1 MPTEGFSFSWHLWI
15 KGQNMLSK
23 MEVSYIMYIKKGR
36 DKYMWLDRESQID
49 LLAYSPFAELITNI
63 TANKRLNPL
72 TIGLFGRWGVGK
84 STLLKLVEKNIEERD
99 MSKKK
104 FVCVSLNSWI
114 FEGYD
119 DAKSAIMESLLRTL
133 MDNQP
138 AFEGLK
144 DDIKSLIGRINL
156 MKLGATAIKHGMPFI
171 MSAINPAA
179 TTLTL
184 AQYLSK
190 AKRKEILEDIKQA
203 WGEKEA
209 DEDKDTT
216 VENIRLFRKE
226 FSALINKSQIDN
238 LIVMID
244 DLDRCTPERVI
255 ETLEAVKLFLS
266 VPKTTFIIAVDN
278 QVMKY
283 SIENKYPKIT
293 EDSEDF
299 SDNYIEKI
307 IQLPI
312 NIPELSE
319 TDIKNYLLLL
329 ICELYLSKG
338 VPSIKT
344 NQLDILLTKVKE
356 ENIFVNG
363 VKIDIEFVRSAFE
376 RYDYSILDGGT
387 IDEFE
392 KMFDIIYKTSDV
404 IASILKGNPRQ
415 AKRFLN
421 SFLVRKNLAEI
432 YYKTDKTFDYAI
444 LAKLMA
450 LEYIDMERFKELYK
464 WAIQNQ
470 KNFKIKE
477 LETITNIARNNEEIP
492 EEYRKWSDEKI
503 ANWLKS
509 DPINLYE
516 KSLLKYFYLTRES
529 LDINVSVSDS
539 LGKAELVIFNKIMQ
553 SRRAT
558 DYGRIIE
565 KLKENKGIKY
575 IKILDALIEEFKK
588 NSKLLEKMQPIYIC
602 YPEYR
607 SEIKDA
613 IKKLKVAE
621 INLQGATVMC
631 SMYQADKSGFL
642 DVIEVLKGNGLEQN
656 IVDIIMKEK

>member
-1 MPTEGFSFSWHLWI
+1 MVLLKIDDKCIIYTNNYEG
-15 KGQNMLSK
+15 NN
-23 MEVSYIMYIKKGR
+23 
-36 DKYMWLDRESQID
+36 YMWLDRESQID
-49 LLAYSPFAELITNI
+49 LLAYGPFAELITNI
-63 TANKRLNPL
+63 TADERLNPL

-99 MSKKK
+99 STKKK
-104 FVCVSLNSWI
+104 FVCILLNSWM

-119 DAKSAIMESLLRTL
+119 DAKSAIMESLLRAL

-138 AFEGLK
+138 AFEELK
-144 DDIKSLIGRINL
+144 DEIKKLIGRINFI
-156 MKLGATAIKHGMPFI
+156 KLGSSAIKHGVPLL

-179 TTLTL
+179 TTITL
-184 AQYLSK
+184 AQYFSK
-190 AKRKEILEDIKQA
+190 SKRKEILDDIKQV
-203 WGEKEA
+203 WNEKETE
-209 DEDKDTT
+209 EDKETT

-226 FSALINKSQIDN
+226 FSALIEKSKIGN

-255 ETLEAVKLFLS
+255 ETLEAVRLFLS

-293 EDSEDF
+293 EGSEDF
-299 SDNYIEKI
+299 SDSYIEKI

-312 NIPELSE
+312 SIPELSE
-319 TDIKNYLLLL
+319 TDIRNYLLLL

-338 VPSIKT
+338 VPSIKD
-344 NQLDILLTKVKE
+344 NQLNILLSKVRE

-363 VKIDIEFVRSAFE
+363 EKIDIEFVKSAFE
-376 RYDYSILDGGT
+376 QYDYSILDRGT

-392 KMFDIIYKTSDV
+392 KIFDIIYKTSDV

-421 SFLVRKNLAEI
+421 TFLIRKNLAEI
-432 YYKTDKTFDYAI
+432 YYKTDKNFDYAI

-464 WAIQNQ
+464 WAVENQ
-470 KNFKIKE
+470 KNPKIKE
-477 LETITNIARNNEEIP
+477 LETITNISRNKEELA
-492 EEYRKWSDEKI
+492 EEYHKWSDEKI
-503 ANWLKS
+503 IKWLIS

-516 KSLLKYFYLTRES
+516 KNLLKYFYLTRES
-529 LDINVSVSDS
+529 LDINVSISDS

-553 SRRAT
+553 SKRAV
-558 DYGRIIE
+558 DYGRTVE
-565 KLKENKGIKY
+565 KLKENKEIKY
-575 IKILDALIEEFKK
+575 TKILDALIEEFK
-588 NSKLLEKMQPIYIC
+588 NNGKLLDKMQPIYIN

-613 IKKLKVAE
+613 IKKMKIEE
-621 INLQGATVMC
+621 INLQAATVLAL
-631 SMYQADKSGFL
+631 MYQTDKQGFL
-642 DVIEVLKGNGLEQN
+642 DVIKFLKDKGLAQN
-656 IVDIIMKEK
+656 TIDVILKEK

>member
-1 MPTEGFSFSWHLWI
+1 MT
-15 KGQNMLSK
+15 
-23 MEVSYIMYIKKGR
+23 
-36 DKYMWLDRESQID
+36 
-49 LLAYSPFAELITNI
+49 
-63 TANKRLNPL
+63 
-72 TIGLFGRWGVGK
+72 
-84 STLLKLVEKNIEERD
+84 
-99 MSKKK
+99 
-104 FVCVSLNSWI
+104 
-114 FEGYD
+114 
-119 DAKSAIMESLLRTL
+119 
-133 MDNQP
+133 
-138 AFEGLK
+138 
-144 DDIKSLIGRINL
+144 
-156 MKLGATAIKHGMPFI
+156 
-171 MSAINPAA
+171 AA

-226 FSALINKSQIDN
+226 FSVLINKSQIDN

-356 ENIFVNG
+356 DNIFVNG

-470 KNFKIKE
+470 KNSKIKE
-477 LETITNIARNNEEIP
+477 LETITDIARNNEEIP
-492 EEYRKWSDEKI
+492 EEYRKWSDEKM

-565 KLKENKGIKY
+565 KLKENKEIKY

-607 SEIKDA
+607 SEIKDV

-642 DVIEVLKGNGLEQN
+642 DVIEALKGNGLEQN

>member
-1 MPTEGFSFSWHLWI
+1 M
-15 KGQNMLSK
+15 
-23 MEVSYIMYIKKGR
+23 
-36 DKYMWLDRESQID
+36 
-49 LLAYSPFAELITNI
+49 
-63 TANKRLNPL
+63 
-72 TIGLFGRWGVGK
+72 
-84 STLLKLVEKNIEERD
+84 
-99 MSKKK
+99 
-104 FVCVSLNSWI
+104 
-114 FEGYD
+114 
-119 DAKSAIMESLLRTL
+119 
-133 MDNQP
+133 
-138 AFEGLK
+138 
-144 DDIKSLIGRINL
+144 
-156 MKLGATAIKHGMPFI
+156 
-171 MSAINPAA
+171 
-179 TTLTL
+179 
-184 AQYLSK
+184 
-190 AKRKEILEDIKQA
+190 
-203 WGEKEA
+203 
-209 DEDKDTT
+209 
-216 VENIRLFRKE
+216 
-226 FSALINKSQIDN
+226 
-238 LIVMID
+238 
-244 DLDRCTPERVI
+244 
-255 ETLEAVKLFLS
+255 
-266 VPKTTFIIAVDN
+266 
-278 QVMKY
+278 
-283 SIENKYPKIT
+283 
-293 EDSEDF
+293 
-299 SDNYIEKI
+299 
-307 IQLPI
+307 
-312 NIPELSE
+312 
-319 TDIKNYLLLL
+319 
-329 ICELYLSKG
+329 
-338 VPSIKT
+338 
-344 NQLDILLTKVKE
+344 
-356 ENIFVNG
+356 
-363 VKIDIEFVRSAFE
+363 
-376 RYDYSILDGGT
+376 
-387 IDEFE
+387 
-392 KMFDIIYKTSDV
+392 
-404 IASILKGNPRQ
+404 
-415 AKRFLN
+415 
-421 SFLVRKNLAEI
+421 RKNLAEI

>member
-1 MPTEGFSFSWHLWI
+1 
-15 KGQNMLSK
+15 
-23 MEVSYIMYIKKGR
+23 
-36 DKYMWLDRESQID
+36 MWLDKESQID

-63 TANKRLNPL
+63 TANERLNPL
-72 TIGLFGRWGVGK
+72 TIGLFGRWGAGK

-99 MSKKK
+99 ETKKK
-104 FVCVSLNSWI
+104 FVCISLNSWV

-138 AFEGLK
+138 AFERLE
-144 DDIKSLIGRINL
+144 DAIKSLIGRINF
-156 MKLGATAIKHGMPFI
+156 MKLGATAIKHGMPLV
-171 MSAINPAA
+171 MNAINPATA
-179 TTLTL
+179 TLTM
-184 AQYLSK
+184 AQYFSK
-190 AKRKEILEDIKQA
+190 TKRKEILNDIKQA
-203 WGEKEA
+203 WSEKEVE
-209 DEDKDTT
+209 EDKDTT

-226 FSALINKSQIDN
+226 FGDLINKSKIDN

-299 SDNYIEKI
+299 SDSYIEKI

-312 NIPELSE
+312 SIPELSE

-338 VPSIKT
+338 VPSIKA
-344 NQLDILLTKVKE
+344 NQLDILLSKVKKD
-356 ENIFVNG
+356 NIFVNG
-363 VKIDIEFVRSAFE
+363 IKIDLEFVKSAFKQ
-376 RYDYSILDGGT
+376 YDYTILDEGT

-392 KMFDIIYKTSDV
+392 KMFDIIGKTSDV

-421 SFLVRKNLAEI
+421 SFLIRKSLAEI
-432 YYKTDKTFDYAI
+432 YYKTDRTFDYAI

-450 LEYIDMERFKELYK
+450 LEYIDVSRFKELYK
-464 WAIQNQ
+464 WAIENQ
-470 KNFKIKE
+470 KNSKITE
-477 LETITNIARNNEEIP
+477 LETITNISRNDEELP
-492 EEYRKWSDEKI
+492 EEYRKWSDEKLVR
-503 ANWLKS
+503 WLKS
-509 DPINLYE
+509 DPIDLHE
-516 KSLLKYFYLTRES
+516 KDLFKYFYLTRES

-539 LGKAELVIFNKIMQ
+539 LGKAELTVFNKILQ
-553 SRRAT
+553 SKRTAEYSRLI
-558 DYGRIIE
+558 D
-565 KLKENKGIKY
+565 KLKENKDIKY
-575 IKILDALIEEFKK
+575 VKILDALIEEFKK
-588 NSKLLEKMQPIYIC
+588 NSKLLEKMQPLYIC
-602 YPEYR
+602 YSEYR
-607 SEIKDA
+607 SEIKDVL
-613 IKKLKVAE
+613 KKMKIEE
-621 INLQGATVMC
+621 INLQKATALC
-631 SMYQADKSGFL
+631 SMYQADKSGFSDVIESWKDRGLAQDIL
-642 DVIEVLKGNGLEQN
+642 DVITQ
-656 IVDIIMKEK
+656 EK

>member
-1 MPTEGFSFSWHLWI
+1 
-15 KGQNMLSK
+15 
-23 MEVSYIMYIKKGR
+23 
-36 DKYMWLDRESQID
+36 MWLDKESQID

-63 TANKRLNPL
+63 TANERLNPL
-72 TIGLFGRWGVGK
+72 TIGLFGRWGAGK

-99 MSKKK
+99 KTKKK
-104 FVCVSLNSWI
+104 YVCILLNSWV

-144 DDIKSLIGRINL
+144 DEIKSLIGRINFI
-156 MKLGATAIKHGMPFI
+156 KLGATAIKHGMPLI
-171 MSAINPAA
+171 MSAINPATA
-179 TTLTL
+179 TLTM
-184 AQYLSK
+184 AQYFSK
-190 AKRKEILEDIKQA
+190 TKRKEILNDIKQV
-203 WGEKEA
+203 WNEKEA
-209 DEDKDTT
+209 EEDKDTT

-226 FSALINKSQIDN
+226 FSDLINKSEINN

-266 VPKTTFIIAVDN
+266 VPKTTFVIAVDN

-293 EDSEDF
+293 EGSEDF
-299 SDNYIEKI
+299 SDSYIEKI

-312 NIPELSE
+312 SIPELSE

-329 ICELYLSKG
+329 ICELFLSKG
-338 VPSIKT
+338 VPSIKA
-344 NQLDILLTKVKE
+344 NQLDILLTKIKKD
-356 ENIFVNG
+356 NIFVNG
-363 VKIDIEFVRSAFE
+363 IKIDLEFVKSAFE
-376 RYDYSILDGGT
+376 QYDYTILEQGT
-387 IDEFE
+387 IEEFE
-392 KMFDIIYKTSDV
+392 KMFNIIGKTSDV

-421 SFLVRKNLAEI
+421 SFLIRKSLAEI

-464 WAIQNQ
+464 WAVKNQ
-470 KNFKIKE
+470 KNSKIKE
-477 LETITNIARNNEEIP
+477 LETITNISRNDDDLP

-503 ANWLKS
+503 LRWIKS
-509 DPINLYE
+509 DPIDLYE
-516 KSLLKYFYLTRES
+516 KDLLKYFYLTRES
-529 LDINVSVSDS
+529 LDINVSISDS
-539 LGKAELVIFNKIMQ
+539 LGKAELAIFNKIVQ
-553 SRRAT
+553 SKRAT
-558 DYGRIIE
+558 EHGRIIE
-565 KLKENKGIKY
+565 KLKENRDIKY
-575 IKILDALIEEFKK
+575 TKVLDALIEEFKR
-588 NSKLLEKMQPIYIC
+588 NGNLLEKMQSIYIY

-607 SEIKDA
+607 CEIKDVLKK
-613 IKKLKVAE
+613 IKIAE
-621 INLQGATVMC
+621 INLQKATVLS
-631 SMYQADKSGFL
+631 SMYQTDKSGFT
-642 DVIEVLKGNGLEQN
+642 DVIEFLKARGLEQN
-656 IVDIIMKEK
+656 KIDIIIQEK

>member
-1 MPTEGFSFSWHLWI
+1 
-15 KGQNMLSK
+15 
-23 MEVSYIMYIKKGR
+23 
-36 DKYMWLDRESQID
+36 MWLDKESQID

-63 TANKRLNPL
+63 TANERLNPL
-72 TIGLFGRWGVGK
+72 TIGLFGRWGAGK

-99 MSKKK
+99 ETKKK
-104 FVCVSLNSWI
+104 FVCISLNSWV

-138 AFEGLK
+138 AFKGLEGE
-144 DDIKSLIGRINL
+144 IKSLIGRINF
-156 MKLGATAIKHGMPFI
+156 MKLGATAIKHGMPLV
-171 MSAINPAA
+171 MNAINPA
-179 TTLTL
+179 TVTLTM
-184 AQYLSK
+184 AQYFSK
-190 AKRKEILEDIKQA
+190 TKRKEILNDIKQA
-203 WGEKEA
+203 WSEKEVE
-209 DEDKDTT
+209 EDKDTT

-226 FSALINKSQIDN
+226 FGDLINKSKIDN

-299 SDNYIEKI
+299 SDGYIEKI

-312 NIPELSE
+312 SIPELSE

-338 VPSIKT
+338 VPLIKA
-344 NQLDILLTKVKE
+344 NQLDILLSKVKKD
-356 ENIFVNG
+356 NIFVNG
-363 VKIDIEFVRSAFE
+363 IKIDLGFVKSAFKQ
-376 RYDYSILDGGT
+376 YDYTILGEGT

-392 KMFDIIYKTSDV
+392 KMFDIIGKTSDV

-421 SFLVRKNLAEI
+421 SFLIRKSLAEI
-432 YYKTDKTFDYAI
+432 YYKTDRTFDYAI

-450 LEYIDMERFKELYK
+450 LEYIDVSRFKELYK
-464 WAIQNQ
+464 WAIENQ
-470 KNFKIKE
+470 KNSKITE
-477 LETITNIARNNEEIP
+477 LETITSISRNDEELP
-492 EEYRKWSDEKI
+492 EEYRKWSDEKLVR
-503 ANWLKS
+503 WLKS
-509 DPINLYE
+509 DPIDLHE
-516 KSLLKYFYLTRES
+516 KDLLKYFYLTRES

-539 LGKAELVIFNKIMQ
+539 LGKAELTVFNKILQ
-553 SRRAT
+553 SKRTAEYSRLI
-558 DYGRIIE
+558 D
-565 KLKENKGIKY
+565 KLKENKDIKY
-575 IKILDALIEEFKK
+575 VKILDALIEEFKK
-588 NSKLLEKMQPIYIC
+588 NSKLLEKMQPLYIC
-602 YPEYR
+602 YSEYR
-607 SEIKDA
+607 SEIKDVL
-613 IKKLKVAE
+613 KKMKIEE
-621 INLQGATVMC
+621 INLQKATALC
-631 SMYQADKSGFL
+631 SMYQADKSGFSDVIESWKDRGLEQDIL
-642 DVIEVLKGNGLEQN
+642 DVITQ
-656 IVDIIMKEK
+656 EK

>member
-1 MPTEGFSFSWHLWI
+1 MVLLKIDDKCIIYTNNYEG
-15 KGQNMLSK
+15 NN
-23 MEVSYIMYIKKGR
+23 
-36 DKYMWLDRESQID
+36 YMWLDRESQID
-49 LLAYSPFAELITNI
+49 LLAYGPFAELITNI
-63 TANKRLNPL
+63 TADERLNPL

-99 MSKKK
+99 STKKK
-104 FVCVSLNSWI
+104 FVCILLNSWM

-119 DAKSAIMESLLRTL
+119 DAKSAIMESLLRAL

-138 AFEGLK
+138 AFEELK
-144 DDIKSLIGRINL
+144 DEIKKLIGRINFI
-156 MKLGATAIKHGMPFI
+156 KLGSSAIKHGVPLL

-179 TTLTL
+179 TTITL
-184 AQYLSK
+184 AQYFSK
-190 AKRKEILEDIKQA
+190 SKRKEILDDIKQV
-203 WGEKEA
+203 WNEKETE
-209 DEDKDTT
+209 EDKETT

-226 FSALINKSQIDN
+226 FSALIEKSKIGN

-255 ETLEAVKLFLS
+255 ETLEAVRLFLS

-293 EDSEDF
+293 EGSEDF
-299 SDNYIEKI
+299 SDSYIEKI

-312 NIPELSE
+312 SIPELSE
-319 TDIKNYLLLL
+319 TDIRNYLLLL

-338 VPSIKT
+338 VPSIKD
-344 NQLDILLTKVKE
+344 NQLDILLSKVRE

-363 VKIDIEFVRSAFE
+363 EKIDIEFVKSAFE
-376 RYDYSILDGGT
+376 QYDYSILDRGT

-392 KMFDIIYKTSDV
+392 KIFDIIYKTSDV

-421 SFLVRKNLAEI
+421 TFLIRKNLAEI
-432 YYKTDKTFDYAI
+432 YYKTDKNFDYAI

-464 WAIQNQ
+464 WAVENQ
-470 KNFKIKE
+470 KNPKIKE
-477 LETITNIARNNEEIP
+477 LETITNISRNKEELA
-492 EEYRKWSDEKI
+492 EEYHKWSDEKI
-503 ANWLKS
+503 IKWLIS

-516 KSLLKYFYLTRES
+516 KNLLKYFYLTRES
-529 LDINVSVSDS
+529 LDINVSISDS

-553 SRRAT
+553 SKRAV
-558 DYGRIIE
+558 DYGRTVE
-565 KLKENKGIKY
+565 KLKENKEIKY
-575 IKILDALIEEFKK
+575 TKILDALIEEFK
-588 NSKLLEKMQPIYIC
+588 NNGKLLDKMQPIYIN

-607 SEIKDA
+607 NEIKDA
-613 IKKLKVAE
+613 IKKMKIEE
-621 INLQGATVMC
+621 INLQAATVLAL
-631 SMYQADKSGFL
+631 MYQTDKQGFL
-642 DVIEVLKGNGLEQN
+642 DVIKFLKDKGLAQN
-656 IVDIIMKEK
+656 TIDVILKEK